1 MNEIKENIPIDGF
14 LFLQNYNWYFYKEF
28 KSHIINC
35 EHYLY
40 EEIVDLFENNIFD
53 IINNLNS

>member
-14 LFLQNYNWYFYKEF
+14 LFLQNYNWYFYTYF
-28 KSHIINC
+28 KSYIINC
-35 EHYLY
+35 EYYLY

-53 IINNLNS
+53 IINNLN